1 VTESNDFEQR
11 ARLGKQLAV
20 AAGEPDVDER
30 LLSLLLDP
38 HDTAVTYRTALALLE
53 RRDLAGLR
61 LIVKADALADDD
73 TGQWLSDAIG
83 AFRARSLGTD
93 DDFLLSA
100 LTELS
105 SDSDQAVQRSAR
117 DLLRAQGF
125 RRE

>member
-11 ARLGKQLAV
+11 AGVGEQLAGTV
-20 AAGEPDVDER
+20 GEPDVDER

-38 HDTAVTYRTALALLE
+38 QDTAVTYRIALALLE
-53 RRDLAGLR
+53 RRDFAGLQ

-83 AFRARSLGTD
+83 TFRARSLGRD
-93 DDFLLSA
+93 DDFLLST
-100 LTELS
+100 LTELVG
-105 SDSDQAVQRSAR
+105 DSDKAVQRSAR
-117 DLLRAQGF
+117 GLLRAQGL